1 MKLIINAAATRPA
14 ILTVVNGDDVVIEY
28 DVYGP
33 NIEATIDRIFKERYI
48 EAVQFV
54 EPGAYEERFISYIAN
69 KYQGVEV
76 I

>member
-14 ILTVVNGDDVVIEY
+14 ILTVVNGDDVIVEY

-33 NIEATIDRIFKERYI
+33 DVEATIDRIFKERYI

-54 EPGAYEERFISYIAN
+54 EHGAYAERFISYIAN

>member
-1 MKLIINAAATRPA
+1 MKLIINAAAVRPTT
-14 ILTVVNGDDVVIEY
+14 LTVVNGDEIIIEY
-28 DVYGP
+28 LVYGP
-33 NIEATIDRIFKERYI
+33 DVENAIDRVFKERYI

-54 EPGAYEERFISYIAN
+54 EHGAYAERFISYIAN

>member
-1 MKLIINAAATRPA
+1 MKLIINAAAARPTT
-14 ILTVVNGDDVVIEY
+14 LTVVNGDEIIIEY
-28 DVYGP
+28 LVYGP
-33 NIEATIDRIFKERYI
+33 DVENAIDRVFKERYI

-54 EPGAYEERFISYIAN
+54 EHGAYAERFISYIAN